1 MINKRV
7 YPLILLISSVFFFLP
22 FLGNVHLFDWDEIN
36 FAESAR
42 EMIVSGNYSRVQIDF
57 KPFWE
62 KPPLFFWM
70 QALSMQ
76 LFDVTEFAAR
86 LPNAIIGIISIL
98 SLYFIGK
105 KLKDATFG
113 FIWALS
119 YLGSFLPHLYFKSGI
134 IDPTFNYFIFL
145 SLYLLYLS
153 TAVEKE
159 NKSRG
164 YAILGGIA
172 LGLATLTKGPVGILI
187 ISLTYLGYW
196 ISIRFRKFTS
206 LMNITL
212 FVCSLIIISSLWFGM
227 EVIKNGPW
235 FISEFF
241 KYQVELLLT
250 PVAGH
255 QQPFYYHFL
264 VVFLGCFPIS
274 IWALPAL
281 FKGKLASS
289 NNAVFHKLML
299 ILFWVV
305 MILFSI
311 VKTKI
316 VHYSSL
322 SYFPLSFLAAT
333 VIYSAINK
341 TIEIKKYLIW
351 LLATVGIVFSILLI
365 SVPLVAEH
373 KDFIIPF
380 IKDKF
385 AVACLNSPVKWSG
398 NEFLIGTFYLVFL
411 VISIFK
417 ILRGKTFFGVALM
430 LYSTAFCMFIYLA
443 VVVPKIEKYS
453 QASAINFYQS
463 LSGKDVYVIPVG
475 FKSYAQYY
483 YFKKQPNQRK
493 ESDSEDW
500 LVNGLIDKPA
510 YFVVKI
516 TNKEYFDSKPDCKF
530 LKQEGGFL
538 FYKRTP
544 VKR

>member
-1 MINKRV
+1 M
-7 YPLILLISSVFFFLP
+7 FFFLP
-22 FLGNVHLFDWDEIN
+22 FLGKVHLFDWDEIN

-42 EMIVSGNYSRVQIDF
+42 EMIVSGNYGRVQIDF

-70 QALSMQ
+70 QALCMH
-76 LFDVTEFAAR
+76 LFGVTEFAAR
-86 LPNAIIGIISIL
+86 LPNAIMGIISIL
-98 SLYFIGK
+98 SFYFIGK
-105 KLKDATFG
+105 KLKDSTFG
-113 FIWALS
+113 LIWALS

-153 TAVEKE
+153 IIADNK
-159 NKSRG
+159 NKSLVF
-164 YAILGGIA
+164 AILAGIL

-187 ISLTYLGYW
+187 VSITFLGYW

-206 LMNITL
+206 ILNITL
-212 FVCSLIIISSLWFGM
+212 FVFSLLLVSSLWFGLEM
-227 EVIKNGPW
+227 IKNGPW

-241 KYQVELLLT
+241 KYQVNLLLT

-255 QQPFYYHFL
+255 QQPFYYHFI

-289 NNAVFHKLML
+289 NNPVFHKLML

-333 VIYSAINK
+333 FIYSVVLK
-341 TIEIKKYLIW
+341 TVEIKRYLILLLSIVGAVFSLLLIMVP
-351 LLATVGIVFSILLI
+351 LLAKFKEL
-365 SVPLVAEH
+365 
-373 KDFIIPF
+373 IIPF

-385 AVACLNSPVKWSG
+385 AVACLNSSVEWSG
-398 NEFLIGTFYLVFL
+398 FEFLIGFFYLVFL
-411 VISIFK
+411 VISIYK
-417 ILRGKTFFGVALM
+417 ILKGNFFSGVVM
-430 LYSTAFCMFIYLA
+430 MFYSTAFCMFFYL
-443 VVVPKIEKYS
+443 VEVVPKIEKYS
-453 QASAINFYQS
+453 QASAVNFYQS

-475 FKSYAQYY
+475 FKSYAHYY

-493 ESDSEDW
+493 EADSEDW
-500 LVNGLIDKPA
+500 LINGPIDKPA
-510 YFVVKI
+510 YFVAKI
-516 TNKEYFDSKPDCKF
+516 TNKDYFDGKPTCKL

-544 VKR
+544 PLNLNETSY

>member
-1 MINKRV
+1 MNKKV
-7 YPLILLISSVFFFLP
+7 YPLILFFSSAFFFLP
-22 FLGNVHLFDWDEIN
+22 FLGKMHLFDWDEIN

-70 QALSMQ
+70 QTLCMHI
-76 LFDVTEFAAR
+76 FGVTEFAAR
-86 LPNAIIGIISIL
+86 LPNAIMGFISLL
-98 SLYFIGK
+98 SFYFIGK
-105 KLKDATFG
+105 KFKGETFG

-119 YLGSFLPHLYFKSGI
+119 YMGSFLPHLYFKSGI

-153 TAVEKE
+153 TEEEKVK
-159 NKSRG
+159 KSKG

-187 ISLTYLGYW
+187 VSLTFLGYW
-196 ISIRFRKFTS
+196 IIIRFRKFTTIT
-206 LMNITL
+206 NVTL
-212 FVCSLIIISSLWFGM
+212 FVCSLLIISSLWFGLEM
-227 EVIKNGPW
+227 IKNGPW

-241 KYQVELLLT
+241 KYQVDLLLT

-255 QQPFYYHFL
+255 QQPFYYHFI

-281 FKGKLASS
+281 LKGKPNTS
-289 NNAVFHKLML
+289 NETDFYKLMS

-333 VIYSAINK
+333 VIYDTLIKKA
-341 TIEIKKYLIW
+341 EIKKYLIR
-351 LLATVGIVFSILLI
+351 LLAFVGLVFSIMLI
-365 SVPLVAEH
+365 IVPLIAEY
-373 KDFIIPF
+373 KDFVIPF
-380 IKDKF
+380 VKDKF
-385 AVACLNSPVKWSG
+385 AVACLKTPVEWIG
-398 NEFLIGTFYLVFL
+398 YEFLIGFLYLVFL
-411 VISIFK
+411 SISIYK
-417 ILRGKTFFGVALM
+417 ILKKKTYFGVVLM
-430 LYSTAFCMFIYLA
+430 SYSTAFCMFIYLPA
-443 VVVPKIEKYS
+443 VVPKIEKYS

-463 LSGKDVYVIPVG
+463 LSGKNVYVIPVG
-475 FKSYAQYY
+475 FKSYAHYF
-483 YFKKQPNQRK
+483 YFKKQSNQRK
-493 ESDSEDW
+493 EADSEEW
-500 LVNGLIDKPA
+500 LINGPIDKPA
-510 YFVVKI
+510 YFVAKI
-516 TNKEYFDSKPDCKF
+516 TNKDYFDSKPDCK
-530 LKQEGGFL
+530 LIKQEGGFL
-538 FYKRTP
+538 FYERKP
-544 VKR
+544 AFH